1 MRAGTVV
8 IAALVGLSLAGCVH
22 EAEEATPFAE
32 REAVDRSV
40 AEARVHNGQV
50 RVPASAIVQRWDM
63 PHVFVLEEGKARARL
78 VEPGKERGRYREV
91 LAGLD
96 GDETLVVGDL
106 DGIVDGT
113 PIRQ

>member
-1 MRAGTVV
+1 MRASSMYLL
-8 IAALVGLSLAGCVH
+8 ALAGLFLAGCVH
-22 EAEEATPFAE
+22 EAEEPTPFAE
-32 REAVDRSV
+32 RAAVERPVTEAQVR
-40 AEARVHNGQV
+40 NGRV

-63 PHVFVLEEGKARARL
+63 PHVFVLEAGKARARL
-78 VEPGKERGRYREV
+78 VEPGKDRGRYREV

-106 DGIVDGT
+106 EAVVDGT

>member
-1 MRAGTVV
+1 MRASALFT
-8 IAALVGLSLAGCVH
+8 IALAGLLLAGCVH
-22 EAEEATPFAE
+22 EAEEPTPLVQL
-32 REAVDRSV
+32 EAVERPV
-40 AEARVHNGQV
+40 TEARVRNGGV

-63 PHVFVLEEGKARARL
+63 PYVFVLDEGKARLRL
-78 VEPGKERGRYREV
+78 VEPGKQRGRYREV

-106 DGIVDGT
+106 NGIVDGT

>member
-1 MRAGTVV
+1 MRAS
-8 IAALVGLSLAGCVH
+8 ALFTSILAGLLLVGCVH
-22 EAEEATPFAE
+22 EAEEPTP
-32 REAVDRSV
+32 RNDLEAVEPPT
-40 AEARVHNGQV
+40 AEARVRNGGV
-50 RVPASAIVQRWDM
+50 EVPEAAIVQRWDM
-63 PHVFVLEEGKARARL
+63 PHVFVLAEGKARSRL

-106 DGIVDGT
+106 DEIVDGT